1 MEPAGDE
8 FQVNPGAEDP
18 SNTVVLTIAA
28 YSNRTIDD
36 FPPLFSS
43 VDPDAL
49 DAIVDSMDEGRVSF
63 SHADHVVT
71 VTSEGAVSIEPP
83 DDRADPSGPPN

>member
-1 MEPAGDE
+1 MEPAGHE
-8 FQVNPGAEDP
+8 FEVDPDAEDP

-49 DAIVDSMDEGRVSF
+49 DAIVDSMDEGHVSF
-63 SHADHVVT
+63 SHAGHVVT
-71 VTSEGAVSIEPP
+71 VTSEGTVSIEPP
-83 DDRADPSGPPN
+83 TDRAEPSGPPN